1 MTIEASSGQGSGQ
14 LPGAVTVDDRVPAW
28 LARLE
33 GQHRRVVVTGI
44 GLAALAGYLRSS
56 RLVHGVIAGAI
67 VAVAVA
73 GLMRENQTRNIARLM
88 EWDKRRS
95 LRQQLADAQRGK

>member
-33 GQHRRVVVTGI
+33 GQHRRVVVAGI
-44 GLAALAGYLRSS
+44 GLTALAGYLRSNRS
-56 RLVHGVIAGAI
+56 VHGVIAAAI
-67 VAVAVA
+67 VLAAVA
-73 GLMRENQTRNIARLM
+73 GLLRENQTRNIARLVA
-88 EWDKRRS
+88 WDKRGS
-95 LRQQLADAQRGK
+95 LRQQLIDSRKGK